1 MSVSIASDPIVT
13 DRDVVA
19 ARSRALR
26 LASQL
31 GFDTADQTRIATAVS
46 EVARNALVHGGRG
59 TVTFD
64 IDHDTSPASF
74 RVVISDNGP
83 GIPDL
88 QSLLSGGSR
97 GHGLNSARRL
107 VDHFSIDSKVGKG
120 TAVQL
125 GKTLPRGNGLTQAQL
140 AELRRTAAIAQ
151 AADPVQAVQRQN
163 AELLIALAEVRARQE
178 ELRHLNQELEDTN
191 RGVVALHA
199 ELEEQAERLR
209 RASELKTRF
218 LSNMSHE
225 FRTPLSSILAL
236 TRLLLDQVD
245 GPLQGEQAKQVTYI
259 RQSAQELLEL
269 INDLLD
275 LAKVEAG
282 KLTARPT
289 SFVITDLFSS
299 LRGILKPLQV
309 RDTVVLTI
317 EDPTDAPA
325 LLTDEAKVSQ
335 ILRNFIANALRFTK
349 QGTIHVKAAYHSDR
363 DFVEFSVTDT
373 GIGIAQIDQA
383 VIFQEFGQVDTPLQ
397 SESRGTGLGL
407 PLSRRLAELLG
418 GYIALESEVGV
429 GSTFSLWIPR
439 RLEGAKDPHETG
451 PQTRRLLVIDD
462 EDKFRYIVR
471 QMIGEHP
478 WLEIVEAKSAIEGL
492 AKAKHARPDAI
503 ILDLLM
509 PGMSGQDALKAIRH
523 DLNLEQTPVYIFTS
537 LPLTDR
543 LRSELAGAAG
553 IIAKQ
558 DLSKETLRK
567 ILGPALLLGEPT

>member
-1 MSVSIASDPIVT
+1 MTLSIASHPIAT

-19 ARSRALR
+19 ARLRALR

-59 TVTFD
+59 IVTFD
-64 IDHDTSPASF
+64 IDHDTRPASF
-74 RVVISDNGP
+74 RIVVTDSGP
-83 GIPDL
+83 GIADPEG
-88 QSLLSGGSR
+88 LLSGGR
-97 GHGLNSARRL
+97 GLGLVSARRL
-107 VDHFSIDSKVGKG
+107 VDHFSIETKVGKG
-120 TAVQL
+120 TSVKL
-125 GKTLPRGNGLTQAQL
+125 GKALPRGNGLSQAQL
-140 AELRRTAAIAQ
+140 TELRRTAEAAQ
-151 AADPVQAVQRQN
+151 SADPVQTLQKQN
-163 AELLIALAEVRARQE
+163 VELLTALADVRARQE
-178 ELRHLNQELEDTN
+178 ELAHLNQELDDTN

-236 TRLLLDQVD
+236 TRLLLDQAD
-245 GPLQGEQAKQVTYI
+245 GPLQGEQVKQVTYI

-282 KLTARPT
+282 KLTARP
-289 SFVITDLFSS
+289 SNFLITDLFGS

-309 RDTVVLTI
+309 RENVTLTI
-317 EDPTDAPA
+317 VDPVDTPA
-325 LLTDEAKVSQ
+325 MLTDQAKVAQ
-335 ILRNFIANALRFTK
+335 ILRNFITNALRFTK
-349 QGTIHVKAAYHSDR
+349 RGTINVKAVFHPGR

-373 GIGIAQIDQA
+373 GIGITQADQA
-383 VIFQEFGQVDTPLQ
+383 IIFQEFGQIDNPLQ
-397 SESRGTGLGL
+397 GETRGTGLGL

-418 GYIALESEVGV
+418 GYILLDSQVGV

-439 RLEGAKDPHETG
+439 RLEGAKDPREAGT
-451 PQTRRLLVIDD
+451 QSRRLLVIDD
-462 EDKFRYIVR
+462 EDTFRYIVR
-471 QMIGEHP
+471 QMIGEHEG
-478 WLEIVEAKSAIEGL
+478 LEVVEAKSALEGL
-492 AKAKHARPDAI
+492 AKARHAKPDAI

-523 DLNLEQTPVYIFTS
+523 DLNLEQVPVYVFTS
-537 LPLTDR
+537 LPLTER
-543 LRSELAGAAG
+543 LRAELAGATD

-558 DLSKETLRK
+558 ELSKETLRN
-567 ILGPALLLGEPT
+567 ILGPALRLEERM

>member
-1 MSVSIASDPIVT
+1 MSVPIASDPITT

-19 ARSRALR
+19 ARLRAFR

-31 GFDTADQTRIATAVS
+31 GFDAADQTRIATAVS

-59 TVTFD
+59 IVSFD

-74 RVVISDNGP
+74 RVIISDNGP

-88 QSLLSGGSR
+88 EGLLSGGSR
-97 GHGLNSARRL
+97 GHGLTSARRL
-107 VDHFSIDSKVGKG
+107 VDHFSINSTVGRG
-120 TAVQL
+120 TAVRL
-125 GKTLPRGNGLTQAQL
+125 GKTLPRGNGFTQAQL
-140 AELRRTAAIAQ
+140 AELRRVAETASGT
-151 AADPVQAVQRQN
+151 DPVQVLQRQN
-163 AELLIALAEVRARQE
+163 GELLAALAEVRARQE
-178 ELRHLNQELEDTN
+178 ELAYLNQELEDTN

-236 TRLLLDQVD
+236 TRLLLDHVD
-245 GPLQGEQAKQVTYI
+245 GPLQGEQVKQVTYI

-282 KLTARPT
+282 RLTARPT
-289 SFVITDLFSS
+289 SFVIADLFGS

-309 RDTVVLTI
+309 RENVILTI
-317 EDPTDAPA
+317 EDPIGVPP
-325 LLTDEAKVSQ
+325 LLTDEAKVAQ

-349 QGTIHVKAAYHSDR
+349 RGTIDVKAAYHADR
-363 DFVEFSVTDT
+363 DFFEFSVSDT
-373 GIGIAQIDQA
+373 GIGIAQVDQT
-383 VIFQEFGQVDTPLQ
+383 VIFQEFEQVDTPLQ
-397 SESRGTGLGL
+397 SETRGTGLGL

-418 GYIALESEVGV
+418 GYILLESDVGV

-439 RLEGAKDPHETG
+439 RLEGAKDPGEVDA
-451 PQTRRLLVIDD
+451 QTRRLLVIDD

-471 QMIGEHP
+471 QMIGEHAG
-478 WLEIVEAKSAIEGL
+478 LEIVEAKSAIEGL
-492 AKAKHARPDAI
+492 AKARHTRPDAI

-509 PGMSGQDALKAIRH
+509 PGMSGQDALRSIRH
-523 DLNLEQTPVYIFTS
+523 DLNLEQVPVFIFTS
-537 LPLTDR
+537 LPLTER
-543 LRSELAGAAG
+543 LRGELSGATG
-553 IIAKQ
+553 VVAKQ
-558 DLSKETLRK
+558 ELSKDTLRN
-567 ILGPALLLGEPT
+567 ILGAVLRLGEPM